1 MWLFNS
7 INFRHTGFGD
17 NGYYDCIFSDVI
29 TERLYSVGWEVEQL
43 TICIQGEVGENR
55 RYKWVFRLKK
65 AVDSMALDNL
75 EIKRNLPNFP
85 DKLEYGSAKGN
96 LSSLDECEREINEVL
111 TAVLVY
117 VTN

>member
-1 MWLFNS
+1 
-7 INFRHTGFGD
+7 
-17 NGYYDCIFSDVI
+17 
-29 TERLYSVGWEVEQL
+29 
-43 TICIQGEVGENR
+43 
-55 RYKWVFRLKK
+55 
-65 AVDSMALDNL
+65 MALDNL